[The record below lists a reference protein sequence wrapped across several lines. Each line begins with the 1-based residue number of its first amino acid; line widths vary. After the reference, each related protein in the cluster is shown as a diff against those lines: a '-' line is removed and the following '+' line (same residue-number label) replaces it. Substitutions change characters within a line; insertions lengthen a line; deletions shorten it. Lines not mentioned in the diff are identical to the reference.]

1 MSKEKIEKLEP
12 VCEGCEDGAC
22 NINFDAP
29 TNYEEAYEQLKK
41 EYEHLENNM
50 DFLRR
55 ENHVNNEYIKKLQRK
70 LAHTEAT
77 LKLALR
83 TANLISDNIKLLDEA
98 LTLTYMNEEV
108 EHE

>member
-22 NINFDAP
+22 DIDFDAP

-41 EYEHLENNM
+41 EYEHLDNNM

-77 LKLALR
+77 LKLALK
-83 TANLISDNIKLLDEA
+83 TITLISDNIGQLDE
-98 LTLTYMNEEV
+98 TLNFIHNIQEEN
-108 EHE
+108 HE